1 MSGINLVA
9 DLLKRRCTYSAGLS
23 SKSLFSN
30 GVLSATVAASVAGI
44 SASRAILSDV
54 GGATVAFCDA
64 GVAWKDDYIPD
75 LRSASEKIFLHDSI
89 KYNAKQ
95 YPIELKPLFSAF
107 GLKTLAITSLR
118 SFLLFYLPLL
128 EPRPPADE
136 EEDDDTLQD
145 PESVDLQTPFKKS
158 VKQIARETTVITT
171 RRILERLAV
180 HHVSRRVAW
189 KLLKDVPRSAKRK
202 ALRGWSS
209 PFFLY
214 SVSRTTFRGQL
225 LAVLA
230 TWLVQI
236 GMDVYHC
243 LFSKTNDSDEELDSS
258 EKLRLLAKKVSTSTG
273 RCCASLIFASI
284 IGGIGALFHPS
295 IGQWV
300 GCAIGDFTGPLV
312 VTICLEKI
320 SDASS

>member
-9 DLLKRRCTYSAGLS
+9 DLLKRRCTHTAGFS
-23 SKSLFSN
+23 SKSLFPS

-44 SASRAILSDV
+44 SASRAIVSDV
-54 GGATVAFCDA
+54 GGAAVAFCDA

-107 GLKTLAITSLR
+107 GLKTFAITSLR

-128 EPRPPADE
+128 EPKPPAEDE
-136 EEDDDTLQD
+136 DVDDTLQD
-145 PESVDLQTPFKKS
+145 SESVDLQTPFKKS

-171 RRILERLAV
+171 RRVLERLSV
-180 HHVSRRVAW
+180 HYVSRRMAW

-209 PFFLY
+209 PFFFY
-214 SVSRTTFRGQL
+214 SVSRTTLRGQL

-236 GMDVYHC
+236 GMDIYHC
-243 LFSKTNDSDEELDSS
+243 LFIKINDSDEELDGS
-258 EKLRLLAKKVSTSTG
+258 EKLRLLARKVSISTG

-300 GCAIGDFTGPLV
+300 GCAIGDFAGPLV
-312 VTICLEKI
+312 VTTCIETF
-320 SDASS
+320 SATSS